1 MQPKDILD
9 ALHWRAAVQSFDP
22 TKKISPT
29 DLETILESGRLAP
42 SSFGLEAWKFIVV
55 ENQALRQAIQEASYG
70 QPRVTEASHLIVI
83 ARRTDVRQSIAA
95 ERIDRTAKIQGQPVE
110 SLTGFRQM
118 LDGVIASKDDAS
130 LDRWIACQTYIPL
143 GIMMETA
150 SLLGI
155 DNAAMEGFDPQAV
168 DTILGLGDQH
178 LTATTLLALGYRS
191 PADEWTKRPKVR
203 RSLEKV
209 TLVMR

>member
-22 TKKISPT
+22 AKKISST

-55 ENQALRQAIQEASYG
+55 ENQALRQAIQGASYG
-70 QPRVTEASHLIVI
+70 QPRVTGASHLIVI

-95 ERIDRTAKIQGQPVE
+95 ERIDRTAKIQEQPVE
-110 SLTGFRQM
+110 SLAGFRQM

-168 DTILGLGDQH
+168 DTVLGLGDQH
-178 LTATTLLALGYRS
+178 LTTTTLLALGYRHQN
-191 PADEWTKRPKVR
+191 DEAAKKPKVR
-203 RSLEKV
+203 RPVEEV
-209 TLVMR
+209 TLVVR